1 MAGSEVP
8 RYYFD
13 TNIFLDWLN
22 RNQSRED
29 STAVAG
35 LMQQVLANQVNL
47 ITSQITRLEILQCK
61 TDDTA
66 YRTWQRLQARRNVVI
81 QPATI
86 KVMDLTLEI
95 RNFYQSKRDLGE
107 FKKQTI
113 SVPDAIHLAT
123 AIYHGADELFTFDAG
138 KTDKKTLSPS
148 DLTSPIAGRYDLK
161 ISAPEGI
168 NGAFPV

>member
-1 MAGSEVP
+1 MAGAEVS

-22 RNQSRED
+22 RNQARKD
-29 STAVAG
+29 SSSVSG
-35 LMQQVLANQVNL
+35 LMQQVLENQVNL
-47 ITSQITRLEILQCK
+47 ITSQVTRLEILQCK
-61 TDDTA
+61 TDETA
-66 YRTWQRLQARRNVVI
+66 YRTWERLQARRNVVI

-95 RNFYQSKRDLGE
+95 RDYYQRKRDLGD
-107 FKKQTI
+107 FKKRTI
-113 SVPDAIHLAT
+113 SVPDAIHVAT
-123 AIYHGADELFTFDAG
+123 AIYHGADEMFTFDAG

-148 DLTSPIAGRYDLK
+148 DLISPIAGQYDLK
-161 ISAPEGI
+161 ISAPEGV

>member
-1 MAGSEVP
+1 MAGDDIS

-22 RNQSRED
+22 RNQARSD

-35 LMQQVLANQVNL
+35 LMQQVLENQVNL

-61 TDDTA
+61 TDDTP
-66 YRTWQRLQARRNVVI
+66 YRTWLRLQARRNVVI

-95 RNFYQSKRDLGE
+95 RDFYQRQRDTGEIQKR
-107 FKKQTI
+107 TI
-113 SVPDAIHLAT
+113 SVPDAIHIAT
-123 AIYHGADELFTFDAG
+123 AIYHGADEMFTFDAG

-148 DLTSPIAGRYDLK
+148 DLTSPIVGQYDLK

-168 NGAFPV
+168 NGAFAV